1 MASYILSCRFCKLRG
16 TQRCPL
22 LRLWLQQ
29 SILQRRLLLVRGTLQ
44 IWWLLLWWQVLWW
57 LLWLWLLQQG
67 SQSLRWFDTMTHI
80 LLELL
85 HWCHFEGRCQC
96 GLANSGGSDYI
107 EGGSEV
113 TKNKYPWL
121 VYVFVANDFW
131 TKHPTWK
138 TAKGGKPCDD
148 GRKHNPKTNPGY
160 CKHFGG
166 CTATLISDRHVLI
179 AAHCIVDCCGINR
192 EDMLAMS
199 EKAHSP
205 CTSDFSLN
213 VTFGYLWLP
222 FLTFPYLSLSSN

>member
-1 MASYILSCRFCKLRG
+1 MNNTGLLWHHTYYHAGSVSCGGHSAARCSACGSSRAFCNGDCYWSGGRCRFDDYYYDDKYYDYDHDYYDDYYSTEIRSPGDLI
-16 TQRCPL
+16 Q
-22 LRLWLQQ
+22 WFI
-29 SILQRRLLLVRGTLQ
+29 SLVLP
-44 IWWLLLWWQVLWW
+44 
-57 LLWLWLLQQG
+57 
-67 SQSLRWFDTMTHI
+67 
-80 LLELL
+80 
-85 HWCHFEGRCQC
+85 WCHFEGRCQC

-179 AAHCIVDCCGINR
+179 AAHCIVNCCGINR
-192 EDMLAMS
+192 EDMLAMYDR
-199 EKAHSP
+199 EKADAKHGDP
-205 CTSDFSLN
+205 TSAFSL
-213 VTFGYLWLP
+213 
-222 FLTFPYLSLSSN
+222 